1 LNDRKPEAFQQVEL
15 PQLAG
20 TGPTVK
26 VSADGAEVH
35 RLSWFCKGT
44 TNGSDFVAIRITH
57 IEGGIEI
64 GVGLDF
70 SRET

>member
-1 LNDRKPEAFQQVEL
+1 MWRGAMSV
-15 PQLAG
+15 G
-20 TGPTVK
+20 RYRSHGK
-26 VSADGAEVH
+26 VSAVGAEVN